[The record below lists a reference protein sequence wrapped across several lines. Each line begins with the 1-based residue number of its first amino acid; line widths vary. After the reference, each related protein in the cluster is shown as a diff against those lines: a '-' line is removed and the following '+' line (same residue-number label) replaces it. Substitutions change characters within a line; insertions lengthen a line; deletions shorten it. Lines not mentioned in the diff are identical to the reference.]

1 MYKIYSIVMENNVN
15 FGYCLK
21 CKSKKEING
30 GKVLTDKK
38 GYRYIQG
45 TCDCGARINRI
56 LKKETK
62 LEPVGDK
69 N

>member
-1 MYKIYSIVMENNVN
+1 MYKIYSIVMENNN
-15 FGYCLK
+15 SCYCLK
-21 CKSKKEING
+21 CKSKKEIKNG
-30 GKVLTDKK
+30 KLLTNKK
-38 GYRYIQG
+38 GNRYIQG

-56 LKKETK
+56 LKKEAK